1 MSETLTL
8 LIDPREDVPVYGQI
22 AGQIRSLIATGDVPP
37 GSMLPPVRVVA
48 ADLGVNMN
56 TVARA
61 YRLLE
66 DEGFVRI
73 QQRAGAEVVAPARS
87 GSEPER
93 AEELKEAL
101 AAILARLRQ
110 AGLSVGELRR
120 LVDRELASL
129 AGRR

>member
-1 MSETLTL
+1 MSEILTL

-22 AGQIRSLIATGDVPP
+22 AGQIRSRIAAGDVPA
-37 GSMLPPVRVVA
+37 GTVLPPVRVLA

-73 QQRAGAEVVAPARS
+73 QQRAGAEVIAPARA
-87 GSEPER
+87 GSDPER
-93 AEELKEAL
+93 AEGLREELATV
-101 AAILARLRQ
+101 LARLRQ
-110 AGLSVGELRR
+110 AGVSVGDLRR
-120 LVDRELASL
+120 WVERELGSL

>member
-1 MSETLTL
+1 MSDTLTL
-8 LIDPREDVPVYGQI
+8 LIDPREDVPVYRQI
-22 AGQIRSLIATGDVPP
+22 ADQIRSLIATGELPA
-37 GSMLPPVRVVA
+37 GTMLLPVRVLA

-87 GSEPER
+87 GSDPER
-93 AEELKEAL
+93 ADELKEEL
-101 AAILARLRQ
+101 AAVLARLRQ
-110 AGLSVGELRR
+110 AGLGVGELRR
-120 LVDRELASL
+120 LDDHELVSL
-129 AGRR
+129 TGRR